1 MRDKCV
7 VICFF
12 EDIAQEKFIKAIVK
26 RASQEVE
33 KNVQVKVRSATHG
46 SRVWNEFELYLKDIK
61 EG

>member
-26 RASQEVE
+26 RASQEVG
-33 KNVQVKVRSATHG
+33 KNVQVKVRSATRG
-46 SRVWNEFELYLKDIK
+46 K
-61 EG
+61 